1 MAAIPALVEQ
11 TTDWEVAEQQ
21 IGLWQDAWQR
31 FRRNRLAIVGAV
43 LVAVLVVLAA
53 SANLLV
59 HFGLIANPFNQDVV
73 NIEAGPGFPGHPL
86 GSDELGRDTLSRL
99 IFGSRVSLSVGILVQ
114 LIILPIGVAIG
125 LAAGYFGGRIDNL
138 LMRFTDIWYAFPDL
152 LFVLV
157 VVSVFQQYTFGNI
170 VLQVLMIFGA
180 IALVNWVNLARLVR
194 GQVLSIKEKEFIEA
208 ARSSGSPPLKLILK
222 HLLPNSFGPIIVVL
236 IFGIPQ
242 AIFLEA
248 FLSFIGFGIQPPTP
262 TWGQMVN
269 SGYEA
274 IYANPSSVVFPAV
287 AIGLTMLAFSFLGDG
302 LRDAL
307 DPRMR
312 R

>member
-1 MAAIPALVEQ
+1 
-11 TTDWEVAEQQ
+11 VA
-21 IGLWQDAWQR
+21 
-31 FRRNRLAIVGAV
+31 
-43 LVAVLVVLAA
+43 
-53 SANLLV
+53 
-59 HFGLIANPFNQDVV
+59 
-73 NIEAGPGFPGHPL
+73 GHPF
-86 GSDELGRDTLSRL
+86 GTDELGRDTLSRL
-99 IFGSRVSLSVGILVQ
+99 LIGSQVSLTVGLLVQ
-114 LIILPIGVAIG
+114 GIIFPIGLSIG
-125 LAAGYFGGRIDNL
+125 LTAGYFGGRVDNL

-157 VVSVFQQYTFGNI
+157 VVSVWHLNGNWFI
-170 VLQVLMIFGA
+170 QLIPIFGA
-180 IALVNWVNLARLVR
+180 ISLTNWVGLARLIR

-208 ARSSGSPPLKLILK
+208 ARSSGSAPLKLILK
-222 HLLPNSFGPIIVVL
+222 HLLPNSLGPIIVTL
-236 IFGIPQ
+236 TFGIPQ

-248 FLSFIGFGIQPPTP
+248 VLSFLGVGIQPPQP

-274 IYANPSSVVFPAV
+274 IYANPTSVVFPALS
-287 AIGLTMLAFSFLGDG
+287 IGFTLLAFSFIGDG